1 MSIGF
6 GEILLILLISF
17 LVVGPND
24 LPKVARGLAKLVK
37 KTRLAMQD
45 ISKTF
50 EDELEFEEVKK
61 SSDQLQKINS
71 EFEKVQQDVLK
82 HANSAGN
89 PNA

>member
-6 GEILLILLISF
+6 GEILVILLICF

-24 LPKVARGLAKLVK
+24 LPKVARGIAKFVK
-37 KTRLAMQD
+37 KTRIAMRD

-50 EDELEFEEVKK
+50 EDELELDEVKK
-61 SSDQLQKINS
+61 SSEQFKKVNS

-82 HANSAGN
+82 HASEAEN